1 MITERKL
8 DNVYIVGCGLVGC
21 IDCCLS
27 TKSSLCLLKSVFF
40 SVFNLSA
47 FCCGVFLLC
56 GIGKGVTEG
65 NGFAFFALLSGLV
78 LPLSFGFKIFFV
90 RVVIL
95 SDKSLTAVDSV
106 VKSSYVL
113 SNYFLT
119 TISI

>member
-1 MITERKL
+1 
-8 DNVYIVGCGLVGC
+8 
-21 IDCCLS
+21 
-27 TKSSLCLLKSVFF
+27 
-40 SVFNLSA
+40 VFNLSA

-78 LPLSFGFKIFFV
+78 LPLSFGFKLFFV

-106 VKSSYVL
+106 VSFSLLQPLHYNQK
-113 SNYFLT
+113 
-119 TISI
+119 II